1 MTMASN
7 TDAEDRIKA
16 LHTKLNDGSI
26 STEELD
32 EMVDL
37 LGMCG
42 CTLTGEVPE
51 RFKHATKH

>member
-1 MTMASN
+1 MASD